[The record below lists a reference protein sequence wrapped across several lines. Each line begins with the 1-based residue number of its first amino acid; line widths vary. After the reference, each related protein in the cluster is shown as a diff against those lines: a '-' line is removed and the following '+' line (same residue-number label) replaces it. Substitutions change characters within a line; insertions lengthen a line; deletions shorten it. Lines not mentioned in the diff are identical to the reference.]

1 MRHTPVFNLWVPCA
15 SLHPTYLFR
24 LMLFWSICP
33 LFSFPFIAFAM
44 LFLELLLEPCRYPS
58 DIFLSSRP
66 RTRLATAYIRPLG
79 MVEARWVNVKNTHTH
94 KHTPSMRVAY
104 KDKNDRTGLRGYVQF
119 NKHTHTHTDDA
130 RYICCCDNKHRY
142 I

>member
-1 MRHTPVFNLWVPCA
+1 MGSLRISA
-15 SLHPTYLFR
+15 SYL
-24 LMLFWSICP
+24 
-33 LFSFPFIAFAM
+33 SFPAHVVLVHLSSIFLSFHRFCHA
-44 LFLELLLEPCRYPS
+44 FLELLLEPCRYPS